1 MARPSALAA
10 VARTVL
16 TLIEDHCPRD
26 EFVGEPRFV
35 LHAGPDGTR
44 VDEGFSVGV
53 WRLAVNTTLRN
64 VPPRRGPDGRMRR
77 PPLPVD
83 LWLLVTPWSTE
94 PERQLRL
101 AGWALRFLDDHPV
114 LPAALLNAALTRQVP
129 PAFGPDESVELVL
142 DAPALADYL
151 GLWDKYRNRWQ
162 TPLCYCAR
170 MVALESELDDAEYRL
185 VRERD
190 LRAGTPAA
198 PEAAP

>member
-1 MARPSALAA
+1 MARTSAIAA

-16 TLIEDHCPRD
+16 RMLELHCPRD
-26 EFVGEPRFV
+26 EFIGEPGFV
-35 LHAGPDGTR
+35 LHAGPEGQR

-53 WRLAVNTTLRN
+53 WRLAVNTTLRH
-64 VPPRRGPDGRMRR
+64 VPPRRGPDGRVRR
-77 PPLPVD
+77 PSLPVD

-101 AGWALRFLDDHPV
+101 AGWALRHLDDHPV
-114 LPAALLNAALTRQVP
+114 LPAALLNEALTRSDP
-129 PAFGPDESVELVL
+129 PAFDPDEAVELVN
-142 DAPALADYL
+142 DALPVADYL

-170 MVALESELDDAEYRL
+170 MVPLASDIVMAEHGL

-190 LRAGTPAA
+190 LRAGQPAS
-198 PEAAP
+198 PGGSS